1 MQCLANICLRH
12 VQDIKPEV
20 EKESMPTDKV
30 YEKDDFFDQLSCEAL
45 ERLTIG
51 SNSAAPGGGKPP
63 PRARFAEQRKLD
75 IETFGGTGI
84 ARRSSFGRG
93 RGRRGVR
100 RCSCQAGSLSVL
112 CTAALL
118 LLCHIAWKFP
128 ANCLSQAA
136 RPWKLLYAWINAL
149 PNS

>member
-1 MQCLANICLRH
+1 MQRLVQECLRH

-51 SNSAAPGGGKPP
+51 SNSAAPGGKPP

-100 RCSCQAGSLSVL
+100 RYSCQAGDHPVL
-112 CTAALL
+112 CTAAPLHQ
-118 LLCHIAWKFP
+118 CWHVA
-128 ANCLSQAA
+128 
-136 RPWKLLYAWINAL
+136 
-149 PNS
+149 

>member
-1 MQCLANICLRH
+1 M
-12 VQDIKPEV
+12 QDIKPEV

-51 SNSAAPGGGKPP
+51 SYSAAPGKPP

-100 RCSCQAGSLSVL
+100 RCPCLSGRLPVS
-112 CTAALL
+112 CTAASLL
-118 LLCHIAWKFP
+118 EGCHVA
-128 ANCLSQAA
+128 C
-136 RPWKLLYAWINAL
+136 KLLIPCCTSLEAAECL
-149 PNS
+149 D

>member
-1 MQCLANICLRH
+1 MRH
-12 VQDIKPEV
+12 VQDIKPEL
-20 EKESMPTDKV
+20 EKESIPTDKV

-51 SNSAAPGGGKPP
+51 SNSAAPGKPP

-93 RGRRGVR
+93 RGRRGVS
-100 RCSCQAGSLSVL
+100 RCSCLAGRLP
-112 CTAALL
+112 AYHALL
-118 LLCHIAWKFP
+118 LRW
-128 ANCLSQAA
+128 
-136 RPWKLLYAWINAL
+136 
-149 PNS
+149 

>member
-1 MQCLANICLRH
+1 MQCLANTCLRH

-100 RCSCQAGSLSVL
+100 RCSC
-112 CTAALL
+112 
-118 LLCHIAWKFP
+118 
-128 ANCLSQAA
+128 
-136 RPWKLLYAWINAL
+136 
-149 PNS
+149 

>member
-1 MQCLANICLRH
+1 MQCLAQKCLRH

-51 SNSAAPGGGKPP
+51 SNSAAPGGAKPP

-100 RCSCQAGSLSVL
+100 RCSCQAGSLPVL
-112 CTAALL
+112 CTAALPHSCCL
-118 LLCHIAWKFP
+118 IAYIHG
-128 ANCLSQAA
+128 S
-136 RPWKLLYAWINAL
+136 Y
-149 PNS
+149 